1 MALQL
6 TEEQKLAVENT
17 GNILVAA
24 AAGSGKTA
32 VLVERVI
39 NKLCSKTN
47 PVRADRLLIVT
58 FTNAAAA
65 EMKSRIEKRLDEECR
80 NNPEDVGLLLQKH
93 LLQSAKICTID
104 SFCIDFVRENFE
116 KLGISPDFKLSDN
129 VTLKPINER
138 VLAEVLAPYFEE
150 RNEDFDCLLDI
161 VGAEYDEGNF
171 SSLVLNLYDYSR
183 QLPFPEKWFDSLAE
197 NYGGGEFKQDNP
209 WRVFACEKALKTVM
223 GLQKNVAN
231 AVDLLSQVPKM
242 ADKFLPMFMFTSE
255 KLEALYESAKVND
268 WDGIYNNLKSF
279 VFPPIPSVKGS
290 NDISQIKEAKSI
302 YEYIRGKGIEILY
315 KLFYEN
321 EEYISNQFKMLYPKV
336 KLLSEILKEYSR
348 KLFET
353 YVEENTFTF
362 HNTEA
367 LALRLLCSEDNG
379 VITIN
384 PEAEEFLKLF
394 EEVCVDEYQDTN
406 DLQNMLFYVLS
417 NKDKK
422 LFAVGDVKQSIYGF
436 RGANPDYFID
446 KKNRYISAKL
456 AKEGEPQKIIL
467 GNNFRSRPEVC
478 DFINYFFS
486 IFMTEETGK
495 IIYGDEEKLIPKGE
509 FPKLSK
515 PAVSMDIIEK
525 DGETEN
531 KVLEARQIAYFIDE
545 TMKSGKVIREDKDTL
560 REAKYSDF
568 TILLRSMKG
577 NAEIIANELRRQGI
591 PVNYSAEGFCSYT
604 EIAVMLSLLKVID
617 NPENDVELL
626 SVMMS
631 PIFGFTA
638 DDMAKIRIHTPSGS
652 LYSAV
657 TLFAENGDGK
667 TKEFLAQIQKFRLF
681 SVTNTLPKLI
691 SILLE
696 NTGFLNIVMAYNDGE
711 RRRNNLLLLVQY
723 AESFI
728 ASYKTGIG
736 GFVDF
741 ITKQSESNK
750 IKSASA
756 LSGENAVTIM
766 SIHGSKGL
774 QFPVCIVAFTSVEF
788 NTDSEKKDYIYSTK
802 YGIGFRYFDEEEKL
816 KKNTIARQT
825 ILTRMHGEQLEE
837 ELRLF
842 YVAVTRTQ
850 DILYFT
856 GVLSNAEDKAQKII
870 NQLACC
876 EYKLTADYWN
886 RTRSYLDWLLTALI
900 FHPDGKVLR
909 GNGTNIICNDTDS
922 HINLRIIDGK
932 KIPDNMS
939 REKEI
944 KVNINSELLKN
955 VKENLDYKYP
965 FEELIGIQ
973 SKASVSVIAN
983 KAESEKYNFSSKPA
997 FMSDGG
1003 ITASG
1008 RGTAMHKVMEFFDF
1022 SKWETPETEIER
1034 LVEWQYLSETEANGV
1049 NISALR
1055 DFFNSDIFHRMQKSQ
1070 NIQREMRFLTEL
1082 PARIVDNSLSEK
1094 FDKEKIIVQGA
1105 VDVCFVEDDGIV
1117 ILDFKTDRTDNPQ
1130 GLAEAYGEQLNIYAL
1145 ACEKIFSKPVKEKM
1159 IYSFFLSKTVTI

>member
-129 VTLKPINER
+129 VTLKPIDER

-150 RNEDFDCLLDI
+150 RNEDFDRLLDI

-268 WDGIYNNLKSF
+268 WDGIYNNLKSL

-353 YVEENTFTF
+353 YVEENTVTF

-467 GNNFRSRPEVC
+467 GSNFRSRPEVC

-486 IFMTEETGK
+486 IFMTKETGK

-591 PVNYSAEGFCSYT
+591 PVNYSAEGFCGYT

-842 YVAVTRTQ
+842 YVAMTRTQ

-856 GVLSNAEDKAQKII
+856 GVLSNAEDKVQKII

-909 GNGTNIICNDTDS
+909 GNGTNIICNNTDS

-932 KIPDNMS
+932 NIPDNMS

-944 KVNINSELLKN
+944 KVNIDSELLKN

>member
-1 MALQL
+1 MALKL

-39 NKLCSKTN
+39 NKLCSKTK

-150 RNEDFDCLLDI
+150 RNEDFDRLLDI

-197 NYGGGEFKQDNP
+197 NYGGGVFKKDNP

-223 GLQKNVAN
+223 GLQKNVAY
-231 AVDLLSQVPKM
+231 AVDLLSQVPQM

-336 KLLSEILKEYSR
+336 KLLTEILKEYSR

-379 VITIN
+379 VIKIN

-436 RGANPDYFID
+436 RGANPDYFIE

-495 IIYGDEEKLIPKGE
+495 IIYGDEEKLIPRGE
-509 FPKLSK
+509 FPELSK

-531 KVLEARQIAYFIDE
+531 KILEARQIAYFIDE

-667 TKEFLAQIQKFRLF
+667 TKEFLTQIQKFRLF

-750 IKSASA
+750 IKSAGA

-842 YVAVTRTQ
+842 YVAMTRTQ

-856 GVLSNAEDKAQKII
+856 GVVSHTDDKVQKII

-876 EYKLTADYWN
+876 EYKLTADFWN

-932 KIPDNMS
+932 KIPNNFS
-939 REKEI
+939 NEGKI
-944 KVNINSELLKN
+944 KVNIDSELLKN

-1117 ILDFKTDRTDNPQ
+1117 ILDFKTDRTDNPKS
-1130 GLAEAYGEQLNIYAL
+1130 LAEAYGEQLNIYAL

>member
-1 MALQL
+1 MALRL

-58 FTNAAAA
+58 FTNAAAT

-150 RNEDFDCLLDI
+150 RNEDFDRLLDI

-467 GNNFRSRPEVC
+467 GSNFRSRPEVC

-842 YVAVTRTQ
+842 YVAMTRTQ

-932 KIPDNMS
+932 NIPDNMS

-944 KVNINSELLKN
+944 KVNIDSELLKN